1 MIADVAGSARR
12 QSNAKAHPADEIMF
26 DSRLRHYDDLFSTL
40 ALAPLGE
47 RRLLDAGCA
56 NGKWLEIC
64 CRRWG
69 ARQIHCFGN
78 DGREDRWREW
88 RQTNPGAEITFV
100 LKPTHE
106 LDFAAQSFNVV
117 HQSMMLSS
125 IVDSETR
132 TRTAEVLWR
141 LLGPNGI
148 LISYDFWLN
157 PLNSGT
163 VGIDWMELQRLFPDG
178 RKVYARSLT
187 VAPPLGRKLTML
199 RKPILLAL
207 EKLRFMNSHLL
218 VALQRPQEH

>member
-1 MIADVAGSARR
+1 LIADVARSA
-12 QSNAKAHPADEIMF
+12 QWQAKAMPHPADEIMF

-100 LKPTHE
+100 LKATHE

-163 VGIDWMELQRLFPDG
+163 VGIDWTELQRLFPDG

-187 VAPPLGRKLTML
+187 LAPPLGRKLTML

>member
-1 MIADVAGSARR
+1 MRADVSRSARWG
-12 QSNAKAHPADEIMF
+12 SHTKPHPADEVMF

-64 CRRWG
+64 CHRWG

-78 DGREDRWREW
+78 DKREDRWRDW
-88 RQTNPGAEITFV
+88 RQTYPRTEITFV
-100 LKPTHE
+100 PKPTHE
-106 LDFAAQSFNVV
+106 LDFAPKSFDVV

-125 IVDSETR
+125 IVDPETR

-141 LLGPNGI
+141 LLRPDGI

-157 PLNSGT
+157 PLNSNT
-163 VGIDWMELQRLFPDG
+163 VGIYWAELQRLFPHG
-178 RKVYARSLT
+178 RKVYERSLT
-187 VAPPLGRKLTML
+187 LAPALGRKLIML
-199 RKPILLAL
+199 RRPVLLAL
-207 EKLRFMNSHLL
+207 EKLSFMNSHTL
-218 VALQRPQEH
+218 VALKRPQEH